1 MCYNKCIEQKKSNAF
16 QPFYKISTL
25 IIIITS
31 KTINMKQKL
40 LKKSLLL
47 FLSGII
53 IVSCTIENEALH
65 EHHHK
70 NGIKIETISYADLM
84 KKSQFSRAVKRIPKK
99 QVITQDFM
107 GRSVVEDTYG
117 FTILDA
123 PVKVIEVDNK
133 TSYTLQVVTDENT
146 TGELEN
152 LILFENPIDDKIG
165 HIVTYNTLATASE
178 TENEIVEA
186 GIKEATTI
194 TTTDTNKGVV
204 SMVLTYYCKA
214 YGTSADCGGT
224 NAATGCYQYWEMT
237 VSSGGGDGAAGFGEP
252 ADAGNAEIG
261 VVEGSGGN
269 ANPSSEE
276 EDNTVVI
283 SPTHCP
289 GGCPVIE
296 AEIEEDL
303 ATKPCKKISNQLAKF
318 PTMKQDLIDLATK
331 TTEAVE
337 HGIYSLD
344 GYTGTETDAIKI
356 VPAGT
361 AGMINVD
368 LNPSTP
374 YVMLAHTHNSPANTT
389 FSIFSWNDM
398 LLISYLLSKDHIK
411 VNEFIFYVFTAD
423 GTRYA
428 MTISDKQKFID
439 TFYNMKSLNMNEIV
453 DFEKMNESQKIYKK
467 YFDSHDGNV
476 PLIKVDSNPNDDKL
490 NFLKL
495 MKENNIGADLF
506 EVSADL
512 NTFTK
517 LKLNNINT
525 IIVPEP
531 CN

>member
-1 MCYNKCIEQKKSNAF
+1 
-16 QPFYKISTL
+16 
-25 IIIITS
+25 
-31 KTINMKQKL
+31 MKQKL

-53 IVSCTIENEALH
+53 IVSCTLENEVLH
-65 EHHHK
+65 EHNHK
-70 NGIKIETISYADLM
+70 NGIKIETMSYAELM
-84 KKSQFSRAVKRIPKK
+84 KNNQFSRAVKRIPKK

-133 TSYTLQVVTDENT
+133 TTYTLQVVSDDNT

-194 TTTDTNKGVV
+194 TTTDTNKGIV
-204 SMVLTYYCKA
+204 SMVLSYYCKA

-237 VSSGGGDGAAGFGEP
+237 VLSGGGGGAADFGDP
-252 ADAGNAEIG
+252 VDASNTEIG

-269 ANPSSEE
+269 ANPPSEE

-289 GGCPVIE
+289 GGCP
-296 AEIEEDL
+296 EIEEEDEDL
-303 ATKPCKKISNQLAKF
+303 AANPCKKISKQLAKF
-318 PTMKQDLIDLATK
+318 PAMKQGLIDLATK
-331 TTEAVE
+331 TTDTVE
-337 HGIYSLD
+337 HGIYALD
-344 GYTGTETDAIKI
+344 GYTGTETDAIKT

-361 AGMINVD
+361 AGGVEFD
-368 LNPSTP
+368 PNPPTK
-374 YVMLAHTHNSPANTT
+374 YVMMAHTHNSPANSTY
-389 FSIFSWNDM
+389 SIFSWGD
-398 LLISYLLSKDHIK
+398 LISISLLLSKDQIE
-411 VNEFIFYVFTAD
+411 VNEFVFYVITAD

-428 MTISDKQKFID
+428 LTINDKEKFMEYIFD
-439 TFYNMKSLNMNEIV
+439 RTTVPLGTVISPERMRKKVNIENEYY
-453 DFEKMNESQKIYKK
+453 SQEN
-467 YFDSHDGNV
+467 GNV
-476 PLIKVDSNPNDDKL
+476 PIIKESTSPSADKL
-490 NFLKL
+490 NFLKM
-495 MKENNIGADLF
+495 MKKADMGADLF
-506 EVSADL
+506 EVDDTFT
-512 NTFTK
+512 TFTK
-517 LKLNNINT
+517 LTLNNTNT
-525 IIVPEP
+525 IIPTP
-531 CN
+531 CQ